1 MPPHNLGRQ
10 AKIQTHLTNF
20 ILEQRAQR
28 LDEVELQVVGKAT
41 DVVVALDV
49 GRARAATG
57 FHDVGIERALYEE
70 LHGLVGA
77 RCIDDGPR
85 RILEH
90 PDELATNDLALGLG
104 VAHVGERIKETS
116 PGIDNNKTNPGGRHI
131 VALDLLSLALAQ

>member
-1 MPPHNLGRQ
+1 M
-10 AKIQTHLTNF
+10 
-20 ILEQRAQR
+20 
-28 LDEVELQVVGKAT
+28 
-41 DVVVALDV
+41 ALDV
-49 GRARAATG
+49 GGAGATAG
-57 FHDVGIERALYEE
+57 LDDIRVQRALYEE